1 LDPLEIPNSIS
12 LYDPDPEN
20 TLENTE
26 DDSDADINQNAQNTW
41 ELTENETEYD
51 EALRGMDKMQI
62 NDEVENLDD
71 DDIDGAV
78 TLDSDSDDS
87 DNDTPGQGS
96 RNLRNRTVTWDL

>member
-26 DDSDADINQNAQNTW
+26 DDSNNGTAQNEQNTW
-41 ELTENETEYD
+41 EQTENETEYD

-62 NDEVENLDD
+62 EEEVENLED
-71 DDIDGAV
+71 DDIENVA